1 MSIVGHLVDLVKVIH
16 AAFHVSDNEPDLYVP
31 PLTPHQLYAQELAE
45 CIEYKENNPD
55 AWKILFRD
63 SIDTETLAFCCLP
76 SDVREKLRH

>member
-1 MSIVGHLVDLVKVIH
+1 MVDHVEVLH
-16 AAFHVSDNEPDLYVP
+16 AAIQETYEPDLYVP